1 MPDRVLF
8 VDDDPNVLMSF
19 RRQLHKLFDVSTA
32 ESGQAGLDMIVDS
45 EPFAVVVAD
54 MKMPGIDGIHLL
66 SQVKNISPDTVR
78 MMLTGQADM
87 ETAREAVNEGSIF
100 RFLIKPC
107 PKDLLVKSLQSGVE
121 QHKLITVEKELLE
134 KTLSGSVKVLSDVLA
149 LTRTKSFG
157 HAQRV
162 RRVVREL
169 MCCLGINNAWE
180 IDVAAMSSQIGCV
193 SVPDEVLLKFYGND
207 SVTDGEKQ
215 MFEAH
220 PAIGAE
226 LIQSIPRLEGV
237 ARIIAYQEKGY
248 DGSGVP
254 RDNVSGEDIPL
265 GSRLLKLALDFDN
278 YTMSGSSQVEAL
290 QKLRRRA
297 RYDPGALEALSKVVA
312 EAHAYEISR
321 LNVKEITPGMVLGAD
336 VRTKDKVL
344 LVPRGH
350 EVTGTLLWRL
360 RNFATISVID
370 GSVSVLVRADSA
382 HISQARPL

>member
-8 VDDDPNVLMSF
+8 VDDEPNILMSF
-19 RRQLHKLFDVSTA
+19 RRQLHGLFDVSTA
-32 ESGQAGLDMIVDS
+32 ENGQAALDMIVDS

-66 SQVKNISPDTVR
+66 RQVKKIAPDTVR

-87 ETAREAVNEGSIF
+87 ETAIEAVNEGSIF
-100 RFLIKPC
+100 RFMTKPC
-107 PKDLLVKSLQSGVE
+107 PKDLLVKSLQAGVE
-121 QHKLITVEKELLE
+121 QYRLITAEKELLE

-162 RRVVREL
+162 RRVVQDL
-169 MCCLGINNAWE
+169 MSCLGINNAWE
-180 IDVAAMSSQIGCV
+180 IDVAAMLSQIGCV
-193 SVPDEVLLKFYGND
+193 TVPDEVLLKFYGND
-207 SVTDGEKQ
+207 EVTDGEKQ

-226 LIQSIPRLEGV
+226 LLQSVPRLEGV
-237 ARIIAYQEKGY
+237 VRIIAYQEKGY

-254 RDNVSGEDIPL
+254 QDNVSGEDIPL

-278 YTMSGSSQVEAL
+278 YTMSGSTQVEAL
-290 QKLRRRA
+290 QRLRRKRA
-297 RYDPGALEALSKVVA
+297 RYDPRALEALGKIVA
-312 EAHAYEISR
+312 EALVYEIRR
-321 LNVKEITPGMVLGAD
+321 LNVNEITPGMVLGAD
-336 VRTKDKVL
+336 VRTKGNVL

-350 EVTGTLLWRL
+350 EVTATLLWRL
-360 RNFATISVID
+360 KNFTTIDVID
-370 GSVSVLVRADSA
+370 GTVSVLTRADG
-382 HISQARPL
+382 

>member
-1 MPDRVLF
+1 MPERVLF
-8 VDDDPNVLMSF
+8 IDDEPNILMSF
-19 RRQLHKLFDVSTA
+19 RRQLHGLFDVSTA
-32 ESGQAGLDMIVDS
+32 ENGQAGLDMIVDG

-54 MKMPGIDGIHLL
+54 MNMPGIDGIHLL
-66 SQVKNISPDTVR
+66 RQVKKIAPDTVR

-87 ETAREAVNEGSIF
+87 ETAIEAVNEGSIF
-100 RFLIKPC
+100 RFLTKPC
-107 PKDLLVKSLQSGVE
+107 PKHVLIKSLQSGVE
-121 QHKLITVEKELLE
+121 QYRLITAEKELLE

-162 RRVVREL
+162 RRVVQEL
-169 MCCLGINNAWE
+169 MSCLGINNAWE
-180 IDVAAMSSQIGCV
+180 IDVAAMLSQIGCV
-193 SVPDEVLLKFYGND
+193 TVPDEVLLKFYGSD
-207 SVTDGEKQ
+207 EVTDGEKQ

-226 LIQSIPRLEGV
+226 LIQSIPRLGGV
-237 ARIIAYQEKGY
+237 ARTIAYQEKGY

-254 RDNVSGEDIPL
+254 QDNVSGEDIPL

-278 YTMSGSSQVEAL
+278 YTMSGHSQVEAL
-290 QKLRRRA
+290 QKLRRRRA
-297 RYDPGALEALSKVVA
+297 RYDPRALEALGKIVA
-312 EAHAYEISR
+312 EALVYEIRR
-321 LNVKEITPGMVLGAD
+321 LNVNEIIPGMVLGAD

-350 EVTGTLLWRL
+350 EVTATLLWRL
-360 RNFATISVID
+360 KNFATIGVID

-382 HISQARPL
+382 HTSLA

>member
-8 VDDDPNVLMSF
+8 VDDEPNILMSF
-19 RRQLHKLFDVSTA
+19 RRQLHGLLDVSTA
-32 ESGQAGLDMIVDS
+32 EGGQAGLDMIVDGK
-45 EPFAVVVAD
+45 PFAVVVAD

-66 SQVKNISPDTVR
+66 RQVKKIAPETVR

-87 ETAREAVNEGSIF
+87 ETAIDAVNEGSIF
-100 RFLIKPC
+100 RFLTKPC
-107 PKDLLVKSLQSGVE
+107 PKDLLIKSLQAGVE
-121 QHKLITVEKELLE
+121 QYRLITAEKELLE

-162 RRVVREL
+162 RRMVQEL
-169 MCCLGINNAWE
+169 MSCLGINNAWE
-180 IDVAAMSSQIGCV
+180 IDVASMLSQIGCV
-193 SVPDEVLLKFYGND
+193 TVPDEVLLKFYGSD
-207 SVTDGEKQ
+207 EVTDGEKQ

-226 LIQSIPRLEGV
+226 LIQSIPRLGGV

-254 RDNVSGEDIPL
+254 QDNVSGEDIPL

-290 QKLRRRA
+290 QKLRRRRA
-297 RYDPGALEALSKVVA
+297 RYDLRALEALGKIVA
-312 EAHAYEISR
+312 EALVYEIRR
-321 LNVKEITPGMVLGAD
+321 LNVNEIVPGMVLGAD

-350 EVTGTLLWRL
+350 ELTATLLWRL
-360 RNFATISVID
+360 KNFATIGVID

-382 HISQARPL
+382 HISQA